1 MKKLEVAQRMHISA
15 KMSLGW
21 RWVGM
26 KEMAHALWEGHT
38 LLKTGLSAHRQTDR
52 QTKVKTV
59 YPPVSLRSLGGHKNS
74 SPPFK
79 GFLYPPSERSELA
92 RYHVM
97 LFSVRPSFRP
107 SVRTQYLDANMSK
120 TV

>member
-59 YPPVSLRSLGGHKNS
+59 YPPVSWCKIMTSSLHGVLWKIHFASYNCYI
-74 SPPFK
+74 FCT
-79 GFLYPPSERSELA
+79 FLLKPHFDLEP
-92 RYHVM
+92 
-97 LFSVRPSFRP
+97 
-107 SVRTQYLDANMSK
+107 D
-120 TV
+120 